1 MNVVLAVGGVVILG
15 VILAASAPR
24 GLTGGGLTG
33 GGLARWAS
41 HQVPLFAAGAAA
53 AGVVLAVLGLW
64 SPAGIWIAL
73 AGVAAALVAY
83 LVATPRGPGARQ

>member
-24 GLTGGGLTG
+24 GLTGGGL
-33 GGLARWAS
+33 ARWAS
-41 HQVPLFAAGAAA
+41 HQVPLLAAGAAA

-64 SPAGIWIAL
+64 SPAGVWIAL
-73 AGVAAALVAY
+73 AGVAAALAAY
-83 LVATPRGPGARQ
+83 LVALPRGPGARQ